1 MQRHTE
7 TKKRWLRLFKKHGSD
22 QWQCLISCEWAQTLR
37 SKYISLSVCLCDP
50 HVLSASDSE
59 LECSCS
65 SHGGR
70 CWVAMRGKRAES
82 EEFSQTERG
91 MTNAQTHRER
101 EGGREGRSRSCWS
114 SLLLLPPSPPASCRR
129 CVPCSVRPLWEGLRH
144 CAAAPSCIV
153 WVGECVG
160 CRELSQA
167 LCCQRMEPCI
177 SVPTHSPFLSFTAG
191 SFLRP
196 NTLSLSPHV
205 WNLNYPYWPITTA
218 REEAHAEI

>member
-1 MQRHTE
+1 MSTN
-7 TKKRWLRLFKKHGSD
+7 
-22 QWQCLISCEWAQTLR
+22 TLR

-50 HVLSASDSE
+50 HVLTASDSE

-70 CWVAMRGKRAES
+70 CWVAMRGKRQSRRNFLRQKEVW
-82 EEFSQTERG
+82 QMHKHTL
-91 MTNAQTHRER
+91 THTQRER
-101 EGGREGRSRSCWS
+101 GREGRSRSCWS

>member
-50 HVLSASDSE
+50 HVLTASDSE

-114 SLLLLPPSPPASCRR
+114 SLLLLPPLPAGFVQAVCTLQ
-129 CVPCSVRPLWEGLRH
+129 CSASLGG
-144 CAAAPSCIV
+144 APSLCSSTQLYCLGG
-153 WVGECVG
+153 WV
-160 CRELSQA
+160 CRVQGAFPGSVLPAYGA
-167 LCCQRMEPCI
+167 L
-177 SVPTHSPFLSFTAG
+177 HLG
-191 SFLRP
+191 S
-196 NTLSLSPHV
+196 N
-205 WNLNYPYWPITTA
+205 A
-218 REEAHAEI
+218 

>member
-1 MQRHTE
+1 MFLPWGALLSRNE
-7 TKKRWLRLFKKHGSD
+7 RKK
-22 QWQCLISCEWAQTLR
+22 
-37 SKYISLSVCLCDP
+37 
-50 HVLSASDSE
+50 
-59 LECSCS
+59 
-65 SHGGR
+65 
-70 CWVAMRGKRAES
+70 AES

-91 MTNAQTHRER
+91 MTNAQTHTNTQRKR
-101 EGGREGRSRSCWS
+101 GREGRSRSCWS

-205 WNLNYPYWPITTA
+205 LNLNYPY
-218 REEAHAEI
+218 

>member
-1 MQRHTE
+1 
-7 TKKRWLRLFKKHGSD
+7 
-22 QWQCLISCEWAQTLR
+22 
-37 SKYISLSVCLCDP
+37 
-50 HVLSASDSE
+50 
-59 LECSCS
+59 
-65 SHGGR
+65 
-70 CWVAMRGKRAES
+70 MRGKRAES

-101 EGGREGRSRSCWS
+101 EGRREGGKEQELLVIS
-114 SLLLLPPSPPASCRR
+114 SPAPPPSPPASCRR

-205 WNLNYPYWPITTA
+205 
-218 REEAHAEI
+218 

>member
-1 MQRHTE
+1 MFLPWGALLSRNE
-7 TKKRWLRLFKKHGSD
+7 RKK
-22 QWQCLISCEWAQTLR
+22 
-37 SKYISLSVCLCDP
+37 
-50 HVLSASDSE
+50 
-59 LECSCS
+59 
-65 SHGGR
+65 
-70 CWVAMRGKRAES
+70 AES

-91 MTNAQTHRER
+91 MTNAQTHTNTHTERGR
-101 EGGREGRSRSCWS
+101 EGGREGAGVAGHLFSCS
-114 SLLLLPPSPPASCRR
+114 PPSPPASCRR
-129 CVPCSVRPLWEGLRH
+129 CVPCSVRPLWEELRH

-205 WNLNYPYWPITTA
+205 
-218 REEAHAEI
+218 

>member
-1 MQRHTE
+1 MSTN
-7 TKKRWLRLFKKHGSD
+7 
-22 QWQCLISCEWAQTLR
+22 TLR

-114 SLLLLPPSPPASCRR
+114 SLLRLPPPPRRLRAGGVYLAVFGLSGRGSVIVQQHPAVLFGWVSVSGAGSFPRLCAASVWSPASRFQR
-129 CVPCSVRPLWEGLRH
+129 I
-144 CAAAPSCIV
+144 APSCH
-153 WVGECVG
+153 
-160 CRELSQA
+160 SQ
-167 LCCQRMEPCI
+167 LVPS
-177 SVPTHSPFLSFTAG
+177 SVQTPSP
-191 SFLRP
+191 
-196 NTLSLSPHV
+196 SL
-205 WNLNYPYWPITTA
+205 LTY
-218 REEAHAEI
+218 EI

>member
-1 MQRHTE
+1 MFLPWGALLSRNERKKGRVGGIFSDRKRYDKCTNTQR
-7 TKKRWLRLFKKHGSD
+7 KRG
-22 QWQCLISCEWAQTLR
+22 
-37 SKYISLSVCLCDP
+37 
-50 HVLSASDSE
+50 
-59 LECSCS
+59 
-65 SHGGR
+65 
-70 CWVAMRGKRAES
+70 
-82 EEFSQTERG
+82 
-91 MTNAQTHRER
+91 R
-101 EGGREGRSRSCWS
+101 EGGKEQELLVIS
-114 SLLLLPPSPPASCRR
+114 SPAPPPSPPASCRR

-177 SVPTHSPFLSFTAG
+177 SVPTHSPFLPFTAG

-205 WNLNYPYWPITTA
+205 
-218 REEAHAEI
+218 